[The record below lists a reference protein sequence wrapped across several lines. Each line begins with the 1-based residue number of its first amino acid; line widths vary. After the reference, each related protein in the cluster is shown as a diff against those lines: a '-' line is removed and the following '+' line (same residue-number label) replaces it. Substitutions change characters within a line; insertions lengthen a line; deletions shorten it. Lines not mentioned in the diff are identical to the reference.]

1 MRTKRTIK
9 KGHYNFPVVI
19 EKDDDGYFAFCPTLQ
34 GCFTQGETYEQV
46 LKNIEDAIMLHIVDR
61 RGIEKTPVK
70 KKMEGRKNGRKSFS
84 FTSMGNH

>member
-46 LKNIEDAIMLHIVDR
+46 LKNIEDAIMLHVVDR
-61 RGIEKTPVK
+61 IE
-70 KKMEGRKNGRKSFS
+70 NGESLPTAKVVSLS
-84 FTSMGNH
+84 TVEVAV